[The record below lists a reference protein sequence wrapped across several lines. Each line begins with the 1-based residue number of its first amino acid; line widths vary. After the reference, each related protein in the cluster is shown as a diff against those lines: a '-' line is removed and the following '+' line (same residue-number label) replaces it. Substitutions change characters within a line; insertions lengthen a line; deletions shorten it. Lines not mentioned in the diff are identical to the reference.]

1 MCDRKDKTVDKGGI
15 RCYNINIGRERIGS
29 FMDLLI
35 FSDSHGNA
43 DAVQRVIDRSVS
55 RPDAI
60 FFLGDGLRDLAWLDT
75 RGAPIYAVR
84 GNCDLYSAEGVP
96 TELDMELGGLHIFA
110 SHGHLYSVKSGFSAM
125 AAHAAGLGADIMLFG
140 HTHEAMTETF
150 PAGSSLGGVLLT
162 KPLCIINPG
171 SVGSGYDA
179 TFATLTLRSGQIIA
193 SIGEA

>member
-1 MCDRKDKTVDKGGI
+1 
-15 RCYNINIGRERIGS
+15 
-29 FMDLLI
+29 MDLLI

-43 DAVQRVIDRSVS
+43 DAMQRVIDRSVS

-75 RGAPIYAVR
+75 RGAPLYAVR
-84 GNCDLYSAEGVP
+84 GNCDFFSAEDIPV
-96 TELDMELGGLHIFA
+96 ELDISLCGLHIFA

-125 AAHAAGLGADIMLFG
+125 AAHAAGLGADLMLFG

-150 PAGSSLGGVLLT
+150 AAGSKIGGRILE

-171 SVGSGYDA
+171 SVGCSFGA
-179 TFATLTLRSGQIIA
+179 TFATFTVRAGHPLA
-193 SIGEA
+193 SIGEV